1 MDVKLIFLFLYFFG
15 MLAIGI
21 HSAMKIK
28 KPDDF
33 YLAGKRSKTLY
44 ITGSLLATIIGSS
57 AILGTINLS
66 YSQGWAAGWL
76 MLCASIGCFALL
88 PMAKYVSRY
97 GKYTLPQLVG
107 DFYGKTAE
115 RVCSIIIP
123 IAWIGV
129 IAAQVIGAAMIISGY
144 IGISYELAVLLTG
157 AIFILYTVIG
167 GQISVIKTDFVQ
179 TIMIFVGLFV
189 FALFLHKHTPLNSFT
204 TFHET
209 FPFNRNFT
217 PWNLVVLLFTYSSTF
232 FVGPDIYSRLFC
244 AKSEKTASKSVLI
257 TAIMLFFFAFLIAFV
272 GVSLAHLFPHIDSTK
287 TISLITAIDTYLPPW
302 VSGLVIAAFLSAVL
316 SSASTTLLT
325 SSTILSEPIL
335 KRKKGEEKFS
345 TKNTRIFIL
354 ILGIA
359 AMVLALKI
367 TSIIS
372 SLLIALTLFS
382 GAFIIPIA
390 AGLFG
395 FRVVRKTGVAAMII
409 GGTIALAGKIIAL
422 SYNDTLGNII
432 IICGFVANAT
442 VLFLPNMGK
451 KRIAHR

>member
-15 MLAIGI
+15 MLGIGI
-21 HSAMKIK
+21 HSALKIK

-33 YLAGKRSKTLY
+33 YLAGKKNKTLY
-44 ITGSLLATIIGSS
+44 ISGSLLATIIGSS

-66 YSQGWAAGWL
+66 YSQGWAAAWL

-107 DFYGKTAE
+107 DFYGKNAE
-115 RVCSIIIP
+115 LVCSLIIP

-129 IAAQVIGAAMIISGY
+129 IAAQIIGAAMIISGY
-144 IGISYELAVLLTG
+144 VGISYELAVLFAG
-157 AIFILYTVIG
+157 VIFILYTMIG

-179 TIMIFVGLFV
+179 TIMIFVGLFI
-189 FALFLHKHTPLNSFT
+189 FALFLHKHAPIDSIATI
-204 TFHET
+204 HQT
-209 FPFNRNFT
+209 FPFNQHFT
-217 PWNLVVLLFTYSSTF
+217 PWNLVVLLFTYSATF

-244 AKSEKTASKSVLI
+244 AKNERTASKSVLL
-257 TAIMLFFFAFLIAFV
+257 TAILLFFFAFLIAFV
-272 GVSLAHLFPHIDSTK
+272 GVSLAHLFPNIDSTK
-287 TISLITAIDTYLPPW
+287 TISLITAIDTYLPAW

-335 KRKKGEEKFS
+335 KKKKGENFS
-345 TKNTRIFIL
+345 TKNTRIFI
-354 ILGIA
+354 IVLGIA

-395 FRVVRKTGVAAMII
+395 FRAIRNTGVAAMIA
-409 GGTIALAGKIIAL
+409 GGAIALSGKIIAL

-432 IICGFVANAT
+432 IICGFIANAAI
-442 VLFLPNMGK
+442 LFLPTMMK
-451 KRIAHR
+451 KEVNV

>member
-1 MDVKLIFLFLYFFG
+1 MEIKLIFLFLYFFV

-21 HSAMKIK
+21 NSALKIK

-33 YLAGKRSKTLY
+33 YLAGKKSRTLF

-66 YSQGWAAGWL
+66 YHQGWASAWL

-107 DFYGKTAE
+107 DFYGKNAE
-115 RVCSIIIP
+115 QVCSIIIP

-144 IGISYELAVLLTG
+144 IGISYETAVLLTG
-157 AIFILYTVIG
+157 SIFIIYTIIG
-167 GQISVIKTDFVQ
+167 GQISVIKTDFIQ
-179 TIMIFVGLFV
+179 SIMIFVGLFV
-189 FALFLHKHTPLNSFT
+189 FALFLHKNST
-204 TFHET
+204 TNVLSTIPTT
-209 FPFNRNFT
+209 FPFNSHFT
-217 PWNLVVLLFTYSSTF
+217 SWDLIVLIFTYSSTF

-244 AKSEKTASKSVLI
+244 AKNERVASRSVLI
-257 TAIMLFFFAFLIAFV
+257 TAIVLFFFAILISYV
-272 GVSLAHLFPHIDSTK
+272 GVSLTHLFPNIDSSK
-287 TISLITAIDTYLPPW
+287 TISLITAIDKYLPAW
-302 VSGLVIAAFLSAVL
+302 ASGLVIAAFLSAVL

-325 SSTILSEPIL
+325 SSTILSEPL
-335 KRKKGEEKFS
+335 LRRKKGTDKYS
-345 TKNTRIFIL
+345 TKNTRIFVL
-354 ILGIA
+354 LLGIA
-359 AMVLALKI
+359 AMILAMKI

-372 SLLIALTLFS
+372 SFLIALTLFS

-395 FRVVRKTGVAAMII
+395 YRVVKKTGVAAMIT
-409 GGTIALAGKIIAL
+409 GGVIALTGKIIAM

-432 IICGFVANAT
+432 IICGFIANAA
-442 VLFLPNMGK
+442 VLFLPNVLK
-451 KRIAHR
+451 KRASV